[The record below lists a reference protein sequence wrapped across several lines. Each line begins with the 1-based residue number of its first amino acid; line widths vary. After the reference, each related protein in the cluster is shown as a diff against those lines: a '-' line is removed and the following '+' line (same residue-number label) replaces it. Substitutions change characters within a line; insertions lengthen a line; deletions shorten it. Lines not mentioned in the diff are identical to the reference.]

1 MSNPGIGCL
10 TYKLTKDEQKKV
22 EDAIAEVEKLCQE
35 YVIPGMCVV
44 QIGQNSRKFTTTFFR
59 NQVTAKADPNVD
71 LLVKLVD
78 IIWYDK
84 ADPDWI
90 AELWGKVDEIHRQHK
105 G

>member
-1 MSNPGIGCL
+1 MNNPGIGCL

-22 EDAIAEVEKLCQE
+22 QNAIDKVEKLCQE
-35 YVIPGMCVV
+35 YVIPGMCAV
-44 QIGQNSRKFTTTFFR
+44 QVGNGRRNYDTYFFC
-59 NQVTAKADPNVD
+59 NQVTAKSDLSVD

-78 IIWYDK
+78 LIWHDQ

-90 AELWGKVDEIHRQHK
+90 AELWEKVDEIHRQHK